1 MEVAEVP
8 YSDSIKIEPILD
20 GNDTISQDGNETMLS
35 DEEKGNL
42 IHIWR
47 SRVACSLDIIFMASS
62 LAGIQGDPSGLLQP
76 PVELDLGCS
85 TIRPGQGSKQLQ
97 KWPTGCQNCQ
107 N

>member
-42 IHIWR
+42 IHI
-47 SRVACSLDIIFMASS
+47 
-62 LAGIQGDPSGLLQP
+62 
-76 PVELDLGCS
+76 
-85 TIRPGQGSKQLQ
+85 
-97 KWPTGCQNCQ
+97 
-107 N
+107 